1 MACRNRKSREKPGN
15 FDYERTKCEDSDFRM
30 EDLHKPGGGQQARGA
45 PGRAAGAWAAG
56 QQRRPHQ
63 RLRLQLV
70 AALVGLWLA
79 SHALSFLLLHVCLTL
94 FSIAT
99 PLTFGCLFFPPS
111 TPSHPDPARPSQARG
126 RAAGEQQARG
136 APGRAAEAGKA
147 AEGSLEEKGRGG
159 RDEATALLAALHL
172 PVKSLFLIFVP
183 HLCLLRIVH
192 TPCFLFAPET
202 FATGWGQP
210 HKPQT
215 LPLTSVALP
224 LYRPAC
230 VTRTCLLCWI
240 SRQPT
245 DHLCMCLAGGGE
257 RRGCRYLLQV
267 QVTPSGA
274 VAPPCSRLA
283 NSLLALA
290 LSPFLPSLPTDQLC
304 VCLAGGGEG
313 RGSTPTLPH
322 APPLWPCRYPWGW
335 EGGSTASRCHKGEY
349 QGHLASSEDGALPL
363 AATRESIGPERGRE
377 HSSMGGTVASRLS
390 FTPPPLFHPLLRPEE
405 GREHWSKGGTEATL
419 LSSSPPSL
427 RLPPPHFPTRLRHHG
442 ATQGT

>member
-63 RLRLQLV
+63 RL
-70 AALVGLWLA
+70 
-79 SHALSFLLLHVCLTL
+79 
-94 FSIAT
+94 
-99 PLTFGCLFFPPS
+99 
-111 TPSHPDPARPSQARG
+111 RPSQARG

-215 LPLTSVALP
+215 LPLTSGHLALSED
-224 LYRPAC
+224 C
-230 VTRTCLLCWI
+230 
-240 SRQPT
+240 
-245 DHLCMCLAGGGE
+245 
-257 RRGCRYLLQV
+257 
-267 QVTPSGA
+267 SGA
-274 VAPPCSRLA
+274 SAALCSLSH
-283 NSLLALA
+283 NQLSWPLPALA
-290 LSPFLPSLPTDQLC
+290 LQTLFSLLHSHPSSPRCPLTSSACALQ
-304 VCLAGGGEG
+304 VEG
-313 RGSTPTLPH
+313 RGGGQHRRSLTPLPCGR
-322 APPLWPCRYPWGW
+322 A
-335 EGGSTASRCHKGEY
+335 
-349 QGHLASSEDGALPL
+349 GHLASSEDGALPL